1 MKRRRV
7 RALSTSCAQF
17 ITGAISNQAAQA
29 ATVSV
34 LNTYTGKSI
43 KEVREPGASVSQH
56 WSLTRF
62 YGWYALVSTVTVEED
77 PGFAYQ
83 FTGHVETGKDHQRS
97 SHGRPRLRINAQF
110 VRRLR
115 IEW

>member
-1 MKRRRV
+1 MKRRLG

-43 KEVREPGASVSQH
+43 KEVLEPGASVSQH

-62 YGWYALVSTVTVEED
+62 DGWYALVSTVDED

-83 FTGHVETGKDHQRS
+83 FAGHVETGKDHQRS
-97 SHGRPRLRINAQF
+97 SQGRPRLRMNAQ
-110 VRRLR
+110 
-115 IEW
+115 